1 MNATSKPVRLS
12 VLDQSPIIHG
22 HTPAQAVQHTVEL
35 AREVE
40 ALGFHRMWLAEH
52 HGMRG
57 LADPCPE
64 ILLTRVAAATERMRV
79 GTGGVMLPYYSALK
93 VAEQFRMLEALF
105 PGRIDLGM
113 GRAPGS
119 DMVTSQAL
127 FQGAFYDIN
136 QFPVHVQETVAFLD
150 DALPGDHP
158 YARVKAM
165 PAGNTSPEVWLLGS
179 SDYGATLASMLGLRC
194 SFAHFINARGG
205 DEVMRAYRR
214 DYRPSVREPAPYSML
229 TVFAICG
236 RTVEEAERL
245 AAPIDLRRLQMARG
259 FDAPIATVEMAINQP
274 YTDADRLIIERE
286 RARAIIGTPDVVRDR
301 ILALQ
306 AAYEADEVMVL
317 TITGDYRSRIES
329 YAMLAEAFGSSRM
342 STRIDRTTKT

>member
-1 MNATSKPVRLS
+1 MNATTKPIRLS

-22 HTPAQAVQHTVEL
+22 HTPAQAVQRTIEL

-40 ALGFHRMWLAEH
+40 SFGYHRMWLAEH
-52 HGMRG
+52 HNMKG

-64 ILLTRVAAATERMRV
+64 ILLTRLASVTSRMRV
-79 GTGGVMLPYYSALK
+79 GTGGVLLPYYSALK

-136 QFPVHVQETVAFLD
+136 QFPTHVQETIAFLD
-150 DALPGDHP
+150 DALPANHP
-158 YARVKAM
+158 YGRVKAM
-165 PAGNTSPEVWLLGS
+165 PAGSGSPEVWLLGS
-179 SDYGATLASMLGLRC
+179 SDYSATLAAHLGLRC
-194 SFAHFINARGG
+194 SFAHFINAHGG

-214 DYRPSVREPAPYSML
+214 DYRPSNREAAPYSML

-236 RTVEEAERL
+236 RTIEAAERL

-259 FDAPIATVEMAINQP
+259 FDAPVATIEQALDQP
-274 YTDADRLIIERE
+274 YTEADRMVIRRE
-286 RARAIIGTPDVVRDR
+286 RARAIIGTPESVRDR
-301 ILALQ
+301 ILELQ
-306 AAYEADEVMVL
+306 SQYEADEVMVL
-317 TITGDYRSRIES
+317 TITGDYGARIES
-329 YAMLAEAFGSSRM
+329 YGMLAEAFGLC
-342 STRIDRTTKT
+342 RISAT

>member
-1 MNATSKPVRLS
+1 MNATAKPVRLS

-22 HTPAQAVQHTVEL
+22 HTPAQAVQRTIEL

-40 ALGFHRMWLAEH
+40 SFGYHRMWLAEH
-52 HGMRG
+52 HSMKG

-64 ILLTRVAAATERMRV
+64 ILLTRIASVTSRLRV
-79 GTGGVMLPYYSALK
+79 GTGGVLLPYYSALK

-105 PGRIDLGM
+105 PGRIDLGV

-136 QFPVHVQETVAFLD
+136 QFPAHVQETVAFLD
-150 DALPGDHP
+150 DALPANHP
-158 YARVKAM
+158 YGRVKAM
-165 PAGNTSPEVWLLGS
+165 PAGPTSPEVWLLGS
-179 SDYGATLASMLGLRC
+179 SDYSATLAAHLGLRC
-194 SFAHFINARGG
+194 SFAHFINAHGG

-236 RTVEEAERL
+236 RTTEEAERL

-259 FDAPIATVEMAINQP
+259 FDAPVAT
-274 YTDADRLIIERE
+274 IEQ
-286 RARAIIGTPDVVRDR
+286 
-301 ILALQ
+301 ALGP
-306 AAYEADEVMVL
+306 AVH
-317 TITGDYRSRIES
+317 RSRPHGHPPRTR
-329 YAMLAEAFGSSRM
+329 AGDHRHAGVGSRSHPRIAIAVRSRRGDGAHDHRRLRRAHRVVCDAGGGFRAL
-342 STRIDRTTKT
+342 SHCPRT